1 MRGSSGH
8 NTSLTSSSLHLYL
21 FVQVSLIPG
30 WLADGASKCVDGG
43 DTCRLSD
50 DLYIHHR
57 GSRGHF
63 HAERVICVICVIG
76 LVFD

>member
-1 MRGSSGH
+1 M
-8 NTSLTSSSLHLYL
+8 
-21 FVQVSLIPG
+21 
-30 WLADGASKCVDGG
+30 CVDSVDTVDSG
-43 DTCRLSD
+43 DTCRLSA

-57 GSRGHF
+57 DSRGHF